1 MARLA
6 VSFIVIFVLFT
17 VSHARF
23 IVPDQAVTSEETVA
37 ELPESDST
45 TTNVILLP
53 NEKPD
58 SEPAK
63 TVDSKHD
70 VDDASEADPDLDSV
84 PLTMISFRPVKGH
97 FPRHPLIPF
106 RNGHDCRYHRRFRP
120 LNSRFQREPYVSH
133 GNGMA
138 LSDERSRSDPESIR
152 LGHQI
157 RGRWTRFP
165 DNGAEL
171 KEHVDFR
178 KVRPYNHEH
187 EQDHEN
193 NDHHP
198 HHHYQ
203 HHRRQHRR
211 GKEDK
216 RRESG
221 EKEGGFIKRIRKFL
235 VNY

>member
-6 VSFIVIFVLFT
+6 ISFIVIFVLFT
-17 VSHARF
+17 ISHARF
-23 IVPDQAVTSEETVA
+23 IVPDQAVTSEEIVA
-37 ELPESDST
+37 GLPESDST

-53 NEKPD
+53 NE
-58 SEPAK
+58 
-63 TVDSKHD
+63 
-70 VDDASEADPDLDSV
+70 
-84 PLTMISFRPVKGH
+84 ISFRPVKGH

-120 LNSRFQREPYVSH
+120 LNSRFQRKRYVSY

-152 LGHQI
+152 LGNQM
-157 RGRWTRFP
+157 RGRGTRFP
-165 DNGAEL
+165 DNGAES

-187 EQDHEN
+187 EQDHDN

-203 HHRRQHRR
+203 HHRRHHRQ
-211 GKEDK
+211 GEEDE
-216 RRESG
+216 RRESE
-221 EKEGGFIKRIRKFL
+221 EKDGGFIKRFRKFL
-235 VNY
+235 INF

>member
-6 VSFIVIFVLFT
+6 ISFIAIFVLFT

-23 IVPDQAVTSEETVA
+23 IVPDQAVTSEEIVA

-53 NEKPD
+53 NEKPN

-70 VDDASEADPDLDSV
+70 VDDASEADPDL
-84 PLTMISFRPVKGH
+84 
-97 FPRHPLIPF
+97 
-106 RNGHDCRYHRRFRP
+106 
-120 LNSRFQREPYVSH
+120 VS
-133 GNGMA
+133 
-138 LSDERSRSDPESIR
+138 SIR

-165 DNGAEL
+165 NNGAES

-187 EQDHEN
+187 EQDHDN

-198 HHHYQ
+198 HHHHHYQ
-203 HHRRQHRR
+203 HQRRHHRR
-211 GKEDK
+211 GEEDE
-216 RRESG
+216 RRESE
-221 EKEGGFIKRIRKFL
+221 EKDWGFIKRFRKFL
-235 VNY
+235 INF